1 MMNKQ
6 TTLDLNGPI
15 LSFTENVVGVAT
27 SGGSVTITGLATA
40 TFPTQTPTNPAT
52 NTGSIAYRW
61 HEVGIGS
68 LSDTSTISGSGTT
81 SLTISGLTTPQGN
94 GRQFYLIADYVASA
108 YQSSTPVTAGTARS
122 TGNALVEP
130 LESNVGIVTVF
141 PQIEIIAQP
150 SNRTTTKD
158 TNTTFT
164 IDAGLTDTSN
174 TAVSY
179 QWYLNGVAIT
189 DGSKTDNLNY
199 ETTFSND
206 TSVTLPSDT
215 TDLRLVVAGGG
226 GGKGAVDQYNSGP
239 ANGGAGRVGTF
250 TLPDGARTLT
260 FDIGRGGNDGTRS
273 SGGGG
278 GSGGA
283 SDAGKGGT
291 GGNAGG
297 SGSSGGG
304 GGGGGATGVY
314 DSTINDYIIV
324 AGAGGG
330 AGGASYSSVADGKSG
345 LDAGT
350 FSSTSNVNGDNGD
363 NGSSIGGG
371 DGGGGGGGGGG
382 HTGGAGGEFGIDNN
396 RGGGGGGGGTSRYN
410 NSVATFVSQTTQR
423 GDGYV
428 NIKFTSNQT
437 VSNVPTSTSRV
448 TTFSGTQSPTLT
460 IKSNA
465 VGIQTVQCRVT
476 HPTAS
481 NSPVFS
487 DTVDFNVLD
496 NAQQFNVQVEGIGT
510 NSSASLTSVNLFNGD
525 YEIGITNANPNTG
538 EITQY
543 YSLYSP
549 DKNISVE
556 MDLYGGKGADDPT
569 GGTGGEGGF
578 SRIRFT
584 MEQNVEYVVAGLT
597 TSINAP
603 FVYRKGKLIA
613 CVGGGGE
620 AGNSSAARGGF
631 GGGIGISGSDGAG
644 LQSGGVTNAITAGNL
659 PTTGIFGSIVSISNP
674 SPDSQASTPDGG
686 RTLTCPRGVYWRQQG
701 LSACSDISGSTK
713 FRLSNGTQVTNT
725 ASIARGYKAGYDI
738 IQTAGAGENGG
749 GNGGAGAVGGSGG
762 GFRSGGS
769 GGSGYTDGS
778 VTVESTQLG
787 GSTGNA
793 RVILRVVT

>member
-150 SNRTTTKD
+150 SNTSTIVD
-158 TNTTFT
+158 TNITFT
-164 IDAGLTDTSN
+164 IDAGLTDTSS
-174 TAVSY
+174 TGISY
-179 QWYLNGVAIT
+179 QWLVNGDEVSDGTIT
-189 DGSKTDNLNY
+189 KVLTYQQTYTANN
-199 ETTFSND
+199 
-206 TSVTLPSDT
+206 SVTLPSDASDVT
-215 TDLRLVVAGGG
+215 LTVAGAAGG
-226 GGKGAVDQYNSGP
+226 AGGSDAGGP
-239 ANGGAGRVGTF
+239 GGSGGAGRQITV
-250 TLPDGARTLT
+250 TLPDGARTLS
-260 FDIGRGGNDGTRS
+260 FEIGKRGNGGS
-273 SGGGG
+273 SGNSQAYGN
-278 GSGGA
+278 GGA
-283 SDAGKGGT
+283 SDVA
-291 GGNAGG
+291 AGG
-297 SGSSGGG
+297 RGGGAGNSGWSGGG
-304 GGGGGATGVY
+304 GGGGGATGVK
-314 DSTINDYIIV
+314 SGNDLIV
-324 AGAGGG
+324 VAGGG
-330 AGGASYSSVADGKSG
+330 GGGGGGSWNRSATSG
-345 LDAGT
+345 TNAGT
-350 FSSTSNVNGDNGD
+350 FNGVSDID
-363 NGSSIGGG
+363 DVSNGSQGSDKGGG

-382 HTGGAGGEFGIDNN
+382 ANGAASGGGSGTDNSDGGKGGSGGQSEFDNNVITSSSAQTTNTSDGFVLLSLASDEDIDNIP
-396 RGGGGGGGGTSRYN
+396 S
-410 NSVATFVSQTTQR
+410 STTR
-423 GDGYV
+423 E
-428 NIKFTSNQT
+428 
-437 VSNVPTSTSRV
+437 
-448 TTFSGTQSPTLT
+448 TTLSGTQSDTLT
-460 IKSNA
+460 IKSDT
-465 VGIQTVQCRVT
+465 VGIQTVQCKIT

-487 DTVDFNVLD
+487 DTVNFTVLN
-496 NAQQFNVQVEGIGT
+496 NADQFNINIEAIGVDST
-510 NSSASLTSVNLFNGD
+510 ASLTSINLFNGD
-525 YEIGITNANPNTG
+525 HEFETSLSNTDAGKVTN
-538 EITQY
+538 Y
-543 YSLYSP
+543 YSVYSP
-549 DKNISVE
+549 DKDIDVE
-556 MDLYGGKGADDPT
+556 MDLYGGKGVDDPT
-569 GGTGGEGGF
+569 GGVGGEGGF